1 MFTLKSDG
9 KAISFEDY
17 SVDVVSNFGIFPTV
31 TEDSFD
37 NAASA
42 TEAAS
47 EVVDATETPSK
58 ELEEAISNAKKAAS
72 EPASKVV
79 K

>member
-1 MFTLKSDG
+1 M
-9 KAISFEDY
+9 
-17 SVDVVSNFGIFPTV
+17 